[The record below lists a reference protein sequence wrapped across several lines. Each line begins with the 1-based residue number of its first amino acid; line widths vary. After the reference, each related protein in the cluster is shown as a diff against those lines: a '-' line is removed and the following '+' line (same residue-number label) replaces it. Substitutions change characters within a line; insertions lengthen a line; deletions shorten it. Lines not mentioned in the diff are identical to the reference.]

1 MECETATKNS
11 MERADVMQV
20 IIEKYGICNR
30 NDVHLQNDRNDVHY
44 RLKARMES
52 RSGIIVQP

>member
-30 NDVHLQNDRNDVHY
+30 NDVHLQNDRNDVYY

-52 RSGIIVQP
+52 R